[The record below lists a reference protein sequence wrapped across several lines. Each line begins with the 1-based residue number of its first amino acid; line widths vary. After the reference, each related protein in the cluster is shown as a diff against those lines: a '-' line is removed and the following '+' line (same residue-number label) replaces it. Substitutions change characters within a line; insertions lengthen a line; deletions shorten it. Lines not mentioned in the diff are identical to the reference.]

1 MSDTQVIVVE
11 NEGPDEAEEAAEE
24 VEEAVEEVAD
34 AIDDAAQD
42 AVNLQLVERVTRLE
56 DALVVQSQAME
67 QLQEQISGLN
77 LREDVQDMVDQAQ
90 QEQINDVAEETDEA
104 VEEVAE
110 EAADAV
116 EETVEDIQKASESE
130 SEEGSEIT
138 PDEVPTVKEHPFFR
152 KWGKK

>member
-11 NEGPDEAEEAAEE
+11 NNENDEAEEVAEE
-24 VEEAVEEVAD
+24 VEEAVEEIAD

-67 QLQEQISGLN
+67 QLQEQISGLA

-90 QEQINDVAEETDEA
+90 QQEI
-104 VEEVAE
+104 EEVAE
-110 EAADAV
+110 GAADAV
-116 EETVEDIQKASESE
+116 EEVVEDVQEATEPE
-130 SEEGSEIT
+130 SEEGHEVE

-152 KWGKK
+152 RWGRK